1 MIRNEIM
8 KMIIAITQFFE
19 KKTEKIVVE
28 TEFEKERMNDFVN
41 DSQKAGFYFN
51 DDFSSWFDSDRAI
64 VFVSGL

>member
-1 MIRNEIM
+1 MIGNEIM

-41 DSQKAGFYFN
+41 HSQKASFYFN
-51 DDFSSWFDSDRAI
+51 DDFSSWFDD
-64 VFVSGL
+64 FGEDWK

>member
-41 DSQKAGFYFN
+41 HSQKVGFYFN
-51 DDFSSWFDSDRAI
+51 EDFSSWFDD
-64 VFVSGL
+64 FGEDWK

>member
-1 MIRNEIM
+1 MIGNEIV

-41 DSQKAGFYFN
+41 HSQKGGLYFN
-51 DDFSSWFDSDRAI
+51 DDFSSWFDD
-64 VFVSGL
+64 FGEDWK

>member
-41 DSQKAGFYFN
+41 HSQKADFYFN
-51 DDFSSWFDSDRAI
+51 EDFSSWFDD
-64 VFVSGL
+64 FGEDWK

>member
-28 TEFEKERMNDFVN
+28 TEFEKERMNDFVKH
-41 DSQKAGFYFN
+41 SQKAGFYLN
-51 DDFSSWFDSDRAI
+51 DDFSSWFDD
-64 VFVSGL
+64 FGEDWK

>member
-28 TEFEKERMNDFVN
+28 TEFE
-41 DSQKAGFYFN
+41 
-51 DDFSSWFDSDRAI
+51 
-64 VFVSGL
+64 

>member
-1 MIRNEIM
+1 M

-41 DSQKAGFYFN
+41 QSQKGGLYFN
-51 DDFSSWFDSDRAI
+51 DDFSSWFDD
-64 VFVSGL
+64 FGEDWK